1 MYVLTYLCI
10 DICMYACM
18 HVCMHAC
25 MYVCMY
31 VCIGASE
38 EALYLLVM
46 AAAGGSAMN
55 ILFFVQD
62 FIAVPVV

>member
-1 MYVLTYLCI
+1 
-10 DICMYACM
+10 MYACM